1 MISETPSAY
10 LAHLDKLAQGW
21 PHISWLAAFMR
32 ATTSP
37 LKLRFLSSQ
46 QRLERAARTNVSM
59 LTFEPHSAVRRVD
72 FRTSRDLAEALNGPA
87 NDHDDI
93 SARLFVVE
101 DLSKDVIEN
110 LGSRFDVDP
119 LFFRTH
125 ISDYMWNNTR
135 DPWVELP
142 NLDFMASKRSYLH
155 VRYVRTRYFRTE
167 EELSIARFEAGGFN
181 VLRRID
187 KDTNW
192 VEGADIPGSDVGLIR
207 SNVSLWIR
215 PNRNGQTGVLGILL
229 VDPTISAGYPLWDG
243 YRTLNDCPSM
253 TEDSISPGPPRTSV
267 FEDTIYWIQSLN
279 PEEITKIAQDPR
291 ILFKKTLLI
300 VCAEWYTLI
309 KYATT
314 RLTQLEWELENPRL
328 QTGLEDSLKKLHTW
342 RRRIPIFNTLLLEA
356 LDKIVKRD
364 TFAFGTA
371 NHIQDLRPDF
381 EILSNDI
388 NRLIARANAIMA
400 TLTAV
405 MSIEETKKAIQQNK
419 SLTRLTWLAATFV
432 PLTFLTGLFSMQPSI
447 AELTQTIWIYFAAAV
462 PLTAVALLTTRYAIA
477 VTEGL
482 GSLKGGRGGK

>member
-1 MISETPSAY
+1 
-10 LAHLDKLAQGW
+10 
-21 PHISWLAAFMR
+21 MR

-46 QRLERAARTNVSM
+46 QQLERAARTNVSM
-59 LTFEPHSAVRRVD
+59 LTFEPHSTVRRVD
-72 FRTSRDLAEALNGPA
+72 FSTSRDLAEALNGPA
-87 NDHDDI
+87 NDHDDT

-101 DLSKDVIEN
+101 DLSKDVIESF
-110 LGSRFDVDP
+110 GSRFDVDP

-167 EELSIARFEAGGFN
+167 EELSHARFEAGGFN

-187 KDTNW
+187 KDGNW

-215 PNRNGQTGVLGILL
+215 PNRNEQTGVLGILL
-229 VDPTISAGYPLWDG
+229 IDPTISAGYPLWDG

-253 TEDSISPGPPRTSV
+253 TEDSISQGPPRTSI

-314 RLTQLEWELENPRL
+314 RLTQLEWELENPLL
-328 QTGLEDSLKKLHTW
+328 QTGLEDSLQKLHTW
-342 RRRIPIFNTLLLEA
+342 RRRIPIFNTLLLDV
-356 LDKIVKRD
+356 LDKIVNRD

-405 MSIEETKKAIQQNK
+405 MSIEESKKAIQQNK

-432 PLTFLTGLFSMQPSI
+432 PLTFLTGFFSMQPSI
-447 AELTQTIWIYFAAAV
+447 AELTQTIWIYFVAAV

-482 GSLKGGRGGK
+482 GSLKGKRGGK